1 MKSSTHMALA
11 SFEVVTW
18 VNIFNNLKSY
28 QSIQLRTLNP
38 FHARLVSAGANILV
52 DDELR
57 VVLIGD
63 KVNKENEWFLL
74 NGSTSNVIMGK
85 QSLTPP
91 TLSSNLERVMTWLY
105 QERCLK
111 VMENAGS
118 PNDILT
124 TWNNGAQGIRIC
136 RIENMFFTSGERTK
150 VVRKIIII
158 FVPEQG
164 IAAQDLLLPCQR
176 SSFEGISPGGTSSD
190 NMFLRPSTP

>member
-74 NGSTSNVIMGK
+74 NG
-85 QSLTPP
+85 
-91 TLSSNLERVMTWLY
+91 
-105 QERCLK
+105 
-111 VMENAGS
+111 
-118 PNDILT
+118 
-124 TWNNGAQGIRIC
+124 
-136 RIENMFFTSGERTK
+136 
-150 VVRKIIII
+150 
-158 FVPEQG
+158 
-164 IAAQDLLLPCQR
+164 
-176 SSFEGISPGGTSSD
+176 
-190 NMFLRPSTP
+190 